1 MNRRTGWTLAIAAS
15 ALFCCVLSFYQA
27 TAAAPP
33 AGTQPFANS
42 LQQRMEMIT
51 ELKGI
56 RALLKEQNV
65 LLREQNNLLRPAEA
79 KTVDSPRKR

>member
-27 TAAAPP
+27 TDAAPP

-42 LQQRMEMIT
+42 LQHQSKFSIFSRSQNRNQIIG
-51 ELKGI
+51 LKNESNFSQ
-56 RALLKEQNV
+56 A
-65 LLREQNNLLRPAEA
+65 
-79 KTVDSPRKR
+79 